1 MLSSVYD
8 PLGFAAPFLILE
20 KLLIQ
25 QLCKGNL
32 SWDEAIPED
41 MQIQWGKWEKKLQQ
55 LDQISLD
62 RCFKPINFGTV
73 VENTLHHFSDASEY
87 GYGQVS
93 YLRLVGNTGRIH
105 CSLVIGKAHV
115 APLKC
120 MTMPRMELVAATLS
134 VKISV
139 LLKKE
144 LQIPIK
150 KEMFW
155 TDSEAVLAYIRN
167 EAKRFKIFVA
177 NRTELIKALRWF
189 HVSSKQN
196 PADMLQGVLTYA
208 IKTKLKNGFLV
219 QSFFG
224 NQKKNGT

>member
-8 PLGFAAPFLILE
+8 PLGFAAPFLILG

-25 QLCKGNL
+25 QLCQGNL

-73 VENTLHHFSDASEY
+73 VESTLHHFSDASEY

-167 EAKRFKIFVA
+167 ETKRFKIFVA
-177 NRTELIKALRWF
+177 NRTEFIKEHSDGFTSA
-189 HVSSKQN
+189 QN
-196 PADMLQGVLTYA
+196 RILQICFKGY
-208 IKTKLKNGFLV
+208 
-219 QSFFG
+219 
-224 NQKKNGT
+224 

>member
-8 PLGFAAPFLILE
+8 SLGFAAPFLILG

-73 VENTLHHFSDASEY
+73 VESTLHHFSDASEY

-177 NRTELIKALRWF
+177 NRTEFMKEHSDGFTSA
-189 HVSSKQN
+189 QN
-196 PADMLQGVLTYA
+196 RILQ
-208 IKTKLKNGFLV
+208 I
-219 QSFFG
+219 SFKG
-224 NQKKNGT
+224 Y